1 MEVIL
6 KDLPGIFKDLKVAAM
21 TMQQGGG
28 DHDFSTLHPKGA
40 RVHGVGA
47 DSSSPLSFMDA
58 WNSMCQTIMSARLCR
73 GAVMA
78 TLRCNHPKI
87 EFFISAKREPG
98 RLRMFNLLELVTDAF
113 IDAVKQDTD

>member
-6 KDLPGIFKDLKVAAM
+6 KDLPGIFEHLKVAAV

-28 DHDFSTLHPKGA
+28 GHDFSTLRPKGA

-58 WNSMCQTIMSARLCR
+58 WDSMCQTIMSAGL
-73 GAVMA
+73 
-78 TLRCNHPKI
+78 
-87 EFFISAKREPG
+87 
-98 RLRMFNLLELVTDAF
+98 
-113 IDAVKQDTD
+113 

>member
-1 MEVIL
+1 
-6 KDLPGIFKDLKVAAM
+6 
-21 TMQQGGG
+21 
-28 DHDFSTLHPKGA
+28 
-40 RVHGVGA
+40 
-47 DSSSPLSFMDA
+47 
-58 WNSMCQTIMSARLCR
+58 MSAGLCR

-78 TLRCNHPKI
+78 TLRCDHPKI

>member
-6 KDLPGIFKDLKVAAM
+6 KDLPGIFEHLKVAAM
-21 TMQQGGG
+21 TMQQG
-28 DHDFSTLHPKGA
+28 
-40 RVHGVGA
+40 
-47 DSSSPLSFMDA
+47 
-58 WNSMCQTIMSARLCR
+58 

-98 RLRMFNLLELVTDAF
+98 RLRMFNLSELVTDAF